1 MQVVILDSNSSKKF
15 EAVSN
20 IIDEQIIQQQ
30 KKQEVK
36 KYKSGLAIKKN
47 KKMIKNS
54 SVAQAIPTDT
64 TDNSG
69 SKLNLDVYLPEL
81 LEERQKL
88 FTSPKNAYA
97 SPDDQ

>member
-1 MQVVILDSNSSKKF
+1 
-15 EAVSN
+15 
-20 IIDEQIIQQQ
+20 
-30 KKQEVK
+30 
-36 KYKSGLAIKKN
+36 
-47 KKMIKNS
+47 MIKNS